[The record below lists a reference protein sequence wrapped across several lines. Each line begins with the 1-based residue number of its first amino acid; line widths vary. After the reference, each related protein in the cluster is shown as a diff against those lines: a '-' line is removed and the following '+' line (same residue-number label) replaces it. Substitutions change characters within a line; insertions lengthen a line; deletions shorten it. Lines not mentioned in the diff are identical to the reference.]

1 MSEDNREKLLDKIIS
16 LVSEYGVSGAGIL
29 GGLVV
34 AFLIIALFD
43 HEKRLEALDTLSR
56 RLGQQIEKL
65 TTEKEE
71 LKHVI
76 ESSSRK
82 IGFTASVPST
92 SKYWNSGTLVFSKVI
107 TNTGNGYNPNNGV
120 FTAPVR
126 GKYVFFVNVQCLDK
140 QSIYVDIVLNDRTV
154 LRTMAYS
161 NYDAGPN
168 LAVLSLRQEDRVWV
182 RHAEG
187 RGYFNDPT
195 RPLTTFSG
203 FLL

>member
-1 MSEDNREKLLDKIIS
+1 MHGSCACCKT
-16 LVSEYGVSGAGIL
+16 YGAYMLI
-29 GGLVV
+29 VV
-34 AFLIIALFD
+34 NGP
-43 HEKRLEALDTLSR
+43 R
-56 RLGQQIEKL
+56 RLCSFNIPNISYVFRNGYRS
-65 TTEKEE
+65 TEHKTPF
-71 LKHVI
+71 VG
-76 ESSSRK
+76 SSRK
-82 IGFTASVPST
+82 IGFTASVSST

>member
-1 MSEDNREKLLDKIIS
+1 M
-16 LVSEYGVSGAGIL
+16 
-29 GGLVV
+29 
-34 AFLIIALFD
+34 
-43 HEKRLEALDTLSR
+43 
-56 RLGQQIEKL
+56 
-65 TTEKEE
+65 
-71 LKHVI
+71 
-76 ESSSRK
+76 
-82 IGFTASVPST
+82 
-92 SKYWNSGTLVFSKVI
+92 FSKVI

-203 FLL
+203 FLLWLYCNLFGCWKCRKKRGGDSNWEGRGLNWVHRRWPAIVWDIHVLSSLSSTSPTHSGTG

>member
-1 MSEDNREKLLDKIIS
+1 MHGSCACCKTYGAYMLFVVNGPRWYIPNIS
-16 LVSEYGVSGAGIL
+16 YIFRNGYRFTVHKTPFVG
-29 GGLVV
+29 
-34 AFLIIALFD
+34 
-43 HEKRLEALDTLSR
+43 
-56 RLGQQIEKL
+56 
-65 TTEKEE
+65 
-71 LKHVI
+71 
-76 ESSSRK
+76 SSRK

-203 FLL
+203 FLLWLYCNFWLLDV